1 MLHRP
6 PILVQHGA
14 PPVFPS
20 DRRLDQIL
28 QHIELYLNQPVS
40 DQELIVS
47 RESLDFRQKPFDE
60 VVGPRQHVLFGWHMP
75 SPNIFGRASP
85 CTQRIQFTEKKAKQ
99 KKGDS
104 ETLCPATTN
113 PPAAVAVGG
122 VPAAATRAGGAATI
136 AA

>member
-28 QHIELYLNQPVS
+28 QHIELDLNQPVS

-47 RESLDFRQKPFDE
+47 RESLDFRQEPLDE
-60 VVGPRQHVLFGWHMP
+60 VVGPRQHVLFGWHLPKTFRQAFAMYP
-75 SPNIFGRASP
+75 RSEVRRVGKECRSRWSPYH
-85 CTQRIQFTEKKAKQ
+85 
-99 KKGDS
+99 
-104 ETLCPATTN
+104 
-113 PPAAVAVGG
+113 
-122 VPAAATRAGGAATI
+122 
-136 AA
+136 